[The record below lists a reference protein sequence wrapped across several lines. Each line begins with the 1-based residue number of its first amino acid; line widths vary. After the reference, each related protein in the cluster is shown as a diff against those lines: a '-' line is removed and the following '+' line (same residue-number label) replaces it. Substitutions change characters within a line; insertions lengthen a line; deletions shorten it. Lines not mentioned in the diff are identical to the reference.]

1 MEEHKIDVF
10 KSVFKFED
18 NKSYLLIEKLEPDTF
33 DFSSKN
39 VSTLIVE
46 VITQNNH
53 DNHSYIVVECTKDD
67 ACSIIGEIIS
77 TNNKSTAPTFYFVS
91 NMTLYSYERTDTEIT
106 LKPIHTK
113 TSEDDDWF
121 FKTLFLKKRVSMF
134 SYDRIDGLLTY
145 SI

>member
-1 MEEHKIDVF
+1 MEEHTIDVF

-18 NKSYLLIEKLEPDTF
+18 NKSYLLIENLEPNTF
-33 DFSSKN
+33 DFSNKN
-39 VSTLIVE
+39 VSNLVVE
-46 VITQNNH
+46 VTTQNNH
-53 DNHSYIVVECTKDD
+53 DKHSYIVVECTKDD

-91 NMTLYSYERTDTEIT
+91 NMTLYSYVRTDTEIT

-134 SYDRIDGLLTY
+134 SYNKIDGLLTY

>member
-1 MEEHKIDVF
+1 MEEHTIDVF

-18 NKSYLLIEKLEPDTF
+18 NKSYLLIENLEPNTF
-33 DFSSKN
+33 DFSNKN
-39 VSTLIVE
+39 VSNLVVE
-46 VITQNNH
+46 VTIQNNH
-53 DNHSYIVVECTKDD
+53 DKHSYIVNECTKDD

-91 NMTLYSYERTDTEIT
+91 NMTLYSYVRTDTGIV
-106 LKPIHTK
+106 LKPIYTK
-113 TSEDDDWF
+113 VSEDADWF

-134 SYDRIDGLLTY
+134 SYDNIDGTLTY

>member
-1 MEEHKIDVF
+1 MIEVF
-10 KSVFKFED
+10 KSIFKFED
-18 NKSYLLIEKLEPDTF
+18 NKSYLLIENLEPNTF
-33 DFSSKN
+33 DFSNKN
-39 VSTLIVE
+39 VSNLVVE
-46 VITQNNH
+46 VTTQNNH
-53 DNHSYIVVECTKDD
+53 DKHSYSVVECTKDD

-77 TNNKSTAPTFYFVS
+77 TNNKSTTPTFHFVS
-91 NMTLYSYERTDTEIT
+91 NMTLYSYACTDGEIT

-134 SYDRIDGLLTY
+134 SYNKIDGLLTY

>member
-1 MEEHKIDVF
+1 MNMIELF
-10 KSVFKFED
+10 KYLFKFED
-18 NKSYLLIEKLEPDTF
+18 NKSYLLIENLEPNTF
-33 DFSSKN
+33 DFSNKN
-39 VSTLIVE
+39 VSNLVVE
-46 VITQNNH
+46 VTTQNDH
-53 DNHSYIVVECTKDD
+53 DKHSYIVVECTKDD

-91 NMTLYSYERTDTEIT
+91 NMTLYSYVRTDTEIA

-134 SYDRIDGLLTY
+134 SYDKIDGLLTY